1 MSSDYVTTD
10 IPADKCP
17 ACGKSMR
24 EHDEEYARMPR
35 MNDDGTEVGSGG
47 AVMVT
52 LGLVAFV
59 VLIVLAVVAIA
70 GP

>member
-1 MSSDYVTTD
+1 MDNPTSPHLPPD
-10 IPADKCP
+10 IPADRCP
-17 ACGKSMR
+17 ACG
-24 EHDEEYARMPR
+24 EEYGHRLGPA

-59 VLIVLAVVAIA
+59 VLIVLAIVALGGA
-70 GP
+70 P